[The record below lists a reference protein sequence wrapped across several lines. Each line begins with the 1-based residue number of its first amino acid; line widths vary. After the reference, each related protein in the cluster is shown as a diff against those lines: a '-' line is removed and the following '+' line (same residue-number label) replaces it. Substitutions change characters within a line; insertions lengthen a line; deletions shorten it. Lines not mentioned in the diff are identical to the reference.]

1 MLFKHIQTWND
12 MLCYVMF
19 IYVMLFNIWN
29 FPQNTDDEHYMS
41 MGITIHN
48 YLHMNIR
55 KAKKRPAAAR
65 LYGAGTHGGV
75 WRGRPQRLSTVP
87 RR

>member
-12 MLCYVMF
+12 MLCYVHLC
-19 IYVMLFNIWN
+19 YVIQYME
-29 FPQNTDDEHYMS
+29 FPQNIDDEHYMS

>member
-1 MLFKHIQTWND
+1 ME
-12 MLCYVMF
+12 
-19 IYVMLFNIWN
+19 
-29 FPQNTDDEHYMS
+29 FPQNIDDEHYMS

-87 RR
+87 RRWNRRNGGMKNRELNVAT